1 MPLRFNCGSIRLTG
15 CCLYETNRNE
25 SGHAHVEGRQS
36 TGWRATALA
45 VLSPT
50 AAYAS
55 TFSWNW
61 HRSGNTVAYANLSSS
76 GGSTYVREVTGWCG
90 PGEGADVHGP
100 YNFSGSLQVRLEC
113 RWSLRDVTVQL

>member
-1 MPLRFNCGSIRLTG
+1 MKRIEMKVDTLMSKVVKALVGG
-15 CCLYETNRNE
+15 
-25 SGHAHVEGRQS
+25 
-36 TGWRATALA
+36 ATALA

-90 PGEGADVHGP
+90 PGEGADVHVRTISPGR
-100 YNFSGSLQVRLEC
+100 FRSGLSADGAC
-113 RWSLRDVTVQL
+113 GT